1 MPDLFIDHCFIY
13 QLPFWLKIQFVIT
26 HFRFPTLPALR
37 VITLGVWRGGKREGT
52 GFGLI
57 MHGGSPHVGF

>member
-26 HFRFPTLPALR
+26 HCSKSQRYPSIR
-37 VITLGVWRGGKREGT
+37 ELGQDLGGNYGRC
-52 GFGLI
+52 
-57 MHGGSPHVGF
+57 S

>member
-1 MPDLFIDHCFIY
+1 MSDLFIDHLFIY

-37 VITLGVWRGGKREGT
+37 VITLGVWRGGKR
-52 GFGLI
+52 
-57 MHGGSPHVGF
+57 